1 MQSLHGSSPIAS
13 IISSSLKNSNDVYE
27 GIADYLRQFNAN
39 DRDILKFIIG
49 TISNLDTPRTAKAKG
64 SVAFS
69 SYMSGV
75 TYEDMVKEREEVLAL
90 TNADVNALADV
101 MEAVMAQ
108 GNICVI
114 GGASKINQDSE
125 LFKTTEDL
133 FN

>member
-1 MQSLHGSSPIAS
+1 M
-13 IISSSLKNSNDVYE
+13 
-27 GIADYLRQFNAN
+27 
-39 DRDILKFIIG
+39 KFIIG
-49 TISNLDTPRTAKAKG
+49 TISNLDTPKTAKAKG
-64 SVAFS
+64 SVAFT

-90 TNADVNALADV
+90 TNEDINALADV

-114 GGASKINQDSE
+114 GSANKINQDAE
-125 LFKTTEDL
+125 LFKTTVDL